1 MNADAF
7 DWRRV
12 ARAFGAVLRNTRN
25 RQGLSQEALCEGA
38 NIDRTYPSLL
48 ERGLRTP
55 TLPVVI
61 EIAQALGSSL
71 HNSYGKRSNNSGRA
85 TSDRSPRLH
94 SGSDA
99 DAAALPHAST

>member
-7 DWRRV
+7 DRHRV
-12 ARAFGAVLRNTRN
+12 ARAFGAVLRNARN
-25 RQGLSQEALCEGA
+25 RRGLSQEELCEGA

-61 EIAQALGSSL
+61 EIAQALGVEPAQLVSETL
-71 HNSYGKRSNNSGRA
+71 EQLREG
-85 TSDRSPRLH
+85 DW
-94 SGSDA
+94 
-99 DAAALPHAST
+99 